1 MVKNYKDLIVWQK
14 SMTFVTTIYRL
25 TQSFPNDE
33 RFGLTNQ
40 LRRAAV
46 SVPSNIAEGH
56 ARQSDPE
63 FARFLAIANGSLAEV
78 DTQMAIASN
87 LGFISDETSQQ
98 AALQTDE
105 IARMIQSLR
114 STVINHPHTQTTDS
128 PSATD

>member
-14 SMTFVTTIYRL
+14 SMAFVTAVYRL
-25 TQSFPNDE
+25 TRAFPADE

-40 LRRAAV
+40 LRRASV

-78 DTQMAIASN
+78 DTQLTIAFN
-87 LGFISDETSQQ
+87 LGFVGEDDFRNGSSLADE
-98 AALQTDE
+98 L
-105 IARMIQSLR
+105 ARMIQALR
-114 STVINHPHTQTTDS
+114 STVTNNLNPTNN
-128 PSATD
+128 